1 MFDVTINEK
10 AFRFNGFYAPSD
22 SRERGDFSVSQFF
35 SDFVKVV
42 VIAGEWN
49 VVLDLDLYW
58 AGT

>member
-49 VVLDLDLYW
+49 VVLDLDLY
-58 AGT
+58 